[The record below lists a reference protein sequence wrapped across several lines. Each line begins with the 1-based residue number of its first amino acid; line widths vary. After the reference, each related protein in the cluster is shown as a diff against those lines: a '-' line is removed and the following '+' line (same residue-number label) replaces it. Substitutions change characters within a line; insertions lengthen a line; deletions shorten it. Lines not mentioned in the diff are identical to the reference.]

1 MIVDNNNALRG
12 ALCKIP
18 TENDIDKNQVK
29 NKLLSKKNMINNK
42 RIMQG
47 TQIYL
52 SIKEGRYVVLI
63 LENYLYNNEV
73 VTEESG
79 AEIDEINKGDF

>member
-1 MIVDNNNALRG
+1 
-12 ALCKIP
+12 
-18 TENDIDKNQVK
+18 
-29 NKLLSKKNMINNK
+29 
-42 RIMQG
+42 MQG